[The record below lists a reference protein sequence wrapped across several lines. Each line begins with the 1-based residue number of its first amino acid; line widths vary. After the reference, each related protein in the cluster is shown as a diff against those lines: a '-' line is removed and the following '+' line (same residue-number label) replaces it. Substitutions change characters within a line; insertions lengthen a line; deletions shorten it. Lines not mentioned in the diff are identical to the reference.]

1 MVAGAWRQEKQRCS
15 RNSRWSLGGQSGSWK
30 FGAGYRGTRLRQ
42 DSEVTCVKLSKAHL
56 CCWLDEGLWEW
67 VRLETGDARSGEG
80 FLQGP
85 KEDRMTAKTY
95 AMPMRRERG
104 HSGSV
109 LRRETGWKWVYVME
123 GRKLSRSL
131 KMTGCQ

>member
-1 MVAGAWRQEKQRCS
+1 
-15 RNSRWSLGGQSGSWK
+15 
-30 FGAGYRGTRLRQ
+30 
-42 DSEVTCVKLSKAHL
+42 
-56 CCWLDEGLWEW
+56 
-67 VRLETGDARSGEG
+67 
-80 FLQGP
+80 
-85 KEDRMTAKTY
+85 MTAKTY